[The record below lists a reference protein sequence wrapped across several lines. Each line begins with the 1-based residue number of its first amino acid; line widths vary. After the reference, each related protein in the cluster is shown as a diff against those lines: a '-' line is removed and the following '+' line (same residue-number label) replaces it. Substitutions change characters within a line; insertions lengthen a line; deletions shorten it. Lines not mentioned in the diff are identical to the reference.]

1 MSNHSKDKQEQVAI
15 DYHGHYYKI
24 HVFYIKTFEEYL
36 IMEPF
41 IKIFPNVKLILAR
54 NLRNGVLDRMIA
66 EYKRYKKYKTYIRKR
81 YYKKEYRKL
90 KDNYMF

>member
-15 DYHGHYYKI
+15 DYHNHYYKT
-24 HVFYIKTFEEYL
+24 HVFYIGSFEEYL

-41 IKIFPNVKLILAR
+41 IKMFPNMRLILGR
-54 NLRNGVLDRMIA
+54 KLREGVLDRMIA
-66 EYKRYKKYKTYIRKR
+66 EYTKNKKPYRKKYKSR
-81 YYKKEYRKL
+81 L